1 MVKVRKTSI
10 DQAEKFQLPH
20 KLWGTEA
27 YKPNVYVQLAYDDEG
42 ITVRFTVD
50 GESNPLRNKNAHFSY
65 VHEDSCVEW
74 FVNFLPEKCDRYFNF
89 EVNANGVMNV
99 SFRKDRYDKQDLSLQ
114 DIAFMEIN
122 TSIHETYW
130 TVSYKVPFDLIRK
143 YIPEYRYRDGMK
155 IRTNFYKCGDHTEYP
170 HYGVWNAIPLENP
183 DFHQP
188 DYFGEV
194 VLG

>member
-1 MVKVRKTSI
+1 MKK
-10 DQAEKFQLPH
+10 QLFMLSYPWD
-20 KLWGTEA
+20 KNG
-27 YKPNVYVQLAYDDEG
+27 YKPEVIFELG
-42 ITVRFTVD
+42 
-50 GESNPLRNKNAHFSY
+50 KNEIGFIMNIVVIEKEPRREKTEHLQF

-99 SFRKDRYDKQDLSLQ
+99 SFRKDRYDKQDLSLK
-114 DIAFMEIN
+114 DIDFLEIN

-130 TVSYKVPFDLIRK
+130 TVSYKVPFELIRK

-155 IRTNFYKCGDHTEYP
+155 IRTNFYKCGDNTELP
-170 HYGVWNAIPLENP
+170 HYGVWNPIPLEKP

-188 DYFGEV
+188 EYFGEV

>member
-1 MVKVRKTSI
+1 MKK
-10 DQAEKFQLPH
+10 QLFMLSYPWD
-20 KLWGTEA
+20 KNS
-27 YKPNVYVQLAYDDEG
+27 YKPEVIFELGQNENG
-42 ITVRFTVD
+42 FTLNIVVV
-50 GESNPLRNKNAHFSY
+50 EKNPRREKTEHLQF

-99 SFRKDRYDKQDLSLQ
+99 SFCKDRYDKQDLSLQ
-114 DIAFMEIN
+114 DIAFLEIN
-122 TSIHETYW
+122 TSIYETYW

-155 IRTNFYKCGDHTEYP
+155 IRTNFYKCGDKTEFP
-170 HYGVWNAIPLENP
+170 HYGVWNPIPLVEP

-194 VLG
+194 VLK